1 MSGLKVL
8 VLLVSMAM
16 TMSMPTDQ
24 ESVEWEKFKALYKKS
39 YQPEEEWIRRL
50 IWAKN
55 VEKVRKHNKETDMGL
70 HTFSLGINEHS
81 DTVRPRHG
89 INTAVNGFDEAVYR
103 SPNFNYEMK
112 ADAEVNDLP
121 KEVNWKTKGWVTPVG
136 NQFQCGSC
144 WAFTANSAVE
154 GQHFNVTGQLI
165 PLSAQNLMD
174 CSQAEGNHGCEGGM
188 MTYSYEYIIKN
199 KGVDTQASYPYTGK
213 NGGKCQFQ
221 KKKVGATLTGYGTI
235 QKGSEL
241 ALQKAVA
248 TIGPIAVAVDGAN
261 ESFELYKSGIL
272 DVKNCKQTVDHSLLV
287 VGYGTLNG
295 TDYWLMKNSWGTSW
309 GMDGYI
315 MMSRNK
321 GNQCGVANIGSFP
334 IA

>member
-1 MSGLKVL
+1 MAIPSNGERCWRL
-8 VLLVSMAM
+8 V
-16 TMSMPTDQ
+16 
-24 ESVEWEKFKALYKKS
+24 
-39 YQPEEEWIRRL
+39 
-50 IWAKN
+50 WAKN
-55 VEKVRKHNKETDMGL
+55 VEKVRKHNKEAAMGL
-70 HTFSLGINEHS
+70 YTFTLGINEYS
-81 DTVRPRHG
+81 DTVRKLIVQFSLEIITPLSLLLQPRNG
-89 INTAVNGFDEAVYR
+89 INNAHINRLRESAFQNT
-103 SPNFNYEMK
+103 NFKYEIK
-112 ADAEVNDLP
+112 ADITDTDLP
-121 KEVNWKTKGWVTPVG
+121 KEVNWRSKGWVTPVG

-154 GQHFNVTGQLI
+154 GQHYNITGQLV

-174 CSQAEGNHGCEGGM
+174 CSSAEGNQACEGGSM
-188 MTYSYEYIIKN
+188 ISSYEYIIKN

-213 NGGKCQFQ
+213 NGKCNFQ
-221 KKKVGATLTGYGTI
+221 KKNVGATLTGYGTI
-235 QKGSEL
+235 HKGSEL

-248 TIGPIAVAVDGAN
+248 TIGPIAVAVDGAT
-261 ESFELYKSGIL
+261 ESFEMYKSGIL
-272 DVKNCKQTVDHSLLV
+272 NDPNCKQIVDHSLLV

-321 GNQCGVANIGSFP
+321 GNQCGVANMGSFP